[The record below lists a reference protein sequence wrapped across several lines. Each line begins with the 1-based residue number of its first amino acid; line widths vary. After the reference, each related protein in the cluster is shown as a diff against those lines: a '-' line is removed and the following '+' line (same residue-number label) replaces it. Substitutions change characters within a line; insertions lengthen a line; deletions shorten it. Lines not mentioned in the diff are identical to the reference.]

1 MVVTLDGL
9 DEAAMM
15 QILTGPKNALVRQY
29 KSLLQMDG
37 AELEFTE
44 DALRAVAKVAI
55 GRKSGARGLRAILEK
70 ALMETMFNLPEHP
83 EVVRVVVD
91 KDVIENDAQPQMV
104 VDETKRRLPQ
114 GQQVHARREAP
125 KAIAEQSSV
134 S

>member
-1 MVVTLDGL
+1 
-9 DEAAMM
+9 
-15 QILTGPKNALVRQY
+15 
-29 KSLLQMDG
+29 
-37 AELEFTE
+37 
-44 DALRAVAKVAI
+44 VAKVAI

-70 ALMETMFNLPEHP
+70 ALMETMFTLPEHP

-91 KDVIENDAQPQMV
+91 KDVIEKGAQPQMV

-125 KAIAEQSSV
+125 KTISEQSSV